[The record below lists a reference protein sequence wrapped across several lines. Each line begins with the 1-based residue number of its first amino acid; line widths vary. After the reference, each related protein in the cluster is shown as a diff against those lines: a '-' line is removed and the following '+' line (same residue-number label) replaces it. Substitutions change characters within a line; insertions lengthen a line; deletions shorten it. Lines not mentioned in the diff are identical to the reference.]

1 MADDRKWT
9 LTDHVCRLCFGRIL
23 ETVEPDRTHRARC
36 SNCGTEV
43 RGTHLKLCA
52 CGTKLR
58 DGRDAGLRC
67 VENPNRGPE
76 DMAEIIA
83 VFQDDDVLEEQRA
96 RQRAAAAR
104 KPRPRTDTDGAL
116 GADLFDGG

>member
-9 LTDHVCRLCFGRIL
+9 LTDHVCRLCFGRVL
-23 ETVEPDRTHRARC
+23 ETVEADRTHRARC

-43 RGTHLKLCA
+43 RGTHIKLCA

-67 VENPNRGPE
+67 VENPTRGPA
-76 DMAEIIA
+76 DLSEIIA
-83 VFQDDDVLEEQRA
+83 VCAGDDILDEQRA
-96 RQRAAAAR
+96 RHRAAASR
-104 KPRPRTDTDGAL
+104 KPRPAFVSDDDIFGGLTDE
-116 GADLFDGG
+116 